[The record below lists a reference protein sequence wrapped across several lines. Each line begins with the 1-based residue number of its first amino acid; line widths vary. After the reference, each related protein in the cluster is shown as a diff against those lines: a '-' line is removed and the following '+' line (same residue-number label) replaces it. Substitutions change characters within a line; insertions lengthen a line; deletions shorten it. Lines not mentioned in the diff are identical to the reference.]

1 MTLSNLISRVLVV
14 LGVCVCGLASLTL
27 MVTIRNFVRMVRFGG
42 PTGGYIG
49 ASNFGYMVF
58 DGGVTLVLLLI
69 GGLLLR
75 PYIGSPKGQMTAYV
89 VAVVVVI
96 LGINAGL
103 M

>member
-1 MTLSNLISRVLVV
+1 M
-14 LGVCVCGLASLTL
+14 C
-27 MVTIRNFVRMVRFGG
+27 VRFCQPHAHGDDQG
-42 PTGGYIG
+42 LCPHGAFWRPYYIG
-49 ASNFGYMVF
+49 AANFGYMVF

-75 PYIGSPKGQMTAYV
+75 RYIGSPKGQMTAYV